1 MTDPFVQ
8 NWWELTERRG
18 LSTDEALSLILLL
31 RERDLSNFTMDDLFR
46 MAEEGR
52 LTPEEEVTWAE
63 YLATLPP
70 L

>member
-8 NWWELTERRG
+8 NWWELIERRG
-18 LSTDEALSLILLL
+18 LSTDEALRVILLL
-31 RERDLSNFTMDDLFR
+31 RGRDLNPSTTDDLFR

-52 LTPEEEVTWAE
+52 LSSDEEITWAE